1 MSITASIVAIVILLA
16 ALFLL
21 RRTQKSIVQRPTAKP
36 PARPSAGQPDNTKF
50 HAVSIRVA
58 SGACAAAMGMQ
69 GERFLA
75 TEAPQLPLPGCDAAD
90 CQCRFIHFKDRRT
103 IDERRDPYRG
113 TMGAT
118 TGNLQQEQRTGKDR
132 RKSPRD

>member
-21 RRTQKSIVQRPTAKP
+21 RRTQKSIAHRPTTKP
-36 PARPSAGQPDNTKF
+36 PARPSTGQPDNSKY

-75 TEAPQLPLPGCDAAD
+75 SEAPSLPLPGCDAAD
-90 CQCRFIHFKDRRT
+90 CQCRFIHFKDRRS
-103 IDERRDPYRG
+103 IDERRNPYRG
-113 TMGAT
+113 TMGVA

-132 RKSPRD
+132 RKPRRD

>member
-21 RRTQKSIVQRPTAKP
+21 RRTQKSIAQRPIAKA
-36 PARPSAGQPDNTKF
+36 PARPSAGQPDSNKF
-50 HAVSIRVA
+50 HAVSIRVG
-58 SGACAAAMGMQ
+58 SGACTAAMGLL

-75 TEAPQLPLPGCDAAD
+75 SEAPQLPLPGCDAAD
-90 CQCRFIHFKDRRT
+90 CQCRFIHFKDRRSK
-103 IDERRDPYRG
+103 DERRNPYRG
-113 TMGAT
+113 TMGVA

-132 RKSPRD
+132 RKPPRD

>member
-21 RRTQKSIVQRPTAKP
+21 RRTQKSIAQRPTAKP
-36 PARPSAGQPDNTKF
+36 PAQPSTGRPDNTTF

-58 SGACAAAMGMQ
+58 SGACAAALGTL

-75 TEAPQLPLPGCDAAD
+75 SEAPQLPLPGCDAAD
-90 CQCRFIHFKDRRT
+90 CRCRFIHFEDRRAS
-103 IDERRDPYRG
+103 DERRNPYRG
-113 TMGAT
+113 TMGVT

-132 RKSPRD
+132 RKPPRD